1 MCVFAEICYPFGD
14 FLLTSFCSSIR
25 SRYECCCWLICV
37 ALHVQFFV
45 HLTQCGCMEGIAW
58 ICCKSVH
65 TSICPSDD
73 LSVLVSTFASIHPSV
88 QPFIDPF
95 HISLFTVVFLY
106 SIKVEKSFAVVR
118 PSVVYYNFLRYFL
131 FLQFLF
137 FFHKRRKVVNRDF
150 RLFSLAVCR
159 CKCCLGLV
167 AADVGRCAVPCR
179 WIWMIP

>member
-106 SIKVEKSFAVVR
+106 SIKVEKSFAVVC

-137 FFHKRRKVVNRDF
+137 FLPQKKKSCQSGLSAFF
-150 RLFSLAVCR
+150 CGRLPLQMLFGT
-159 CKCCLGLV
+159 CCS
-167 AADVGRCAVPCR
+167 
-179 WIWMIP
+179 